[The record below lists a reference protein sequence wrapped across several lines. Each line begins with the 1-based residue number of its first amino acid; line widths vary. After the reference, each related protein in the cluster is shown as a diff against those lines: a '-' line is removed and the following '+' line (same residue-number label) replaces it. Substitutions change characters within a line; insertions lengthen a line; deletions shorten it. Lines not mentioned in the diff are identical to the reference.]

1 MEAARETPSG
11 GATRRRGGGGV
22 MRLIA
27 LEYHDVLAGDDFA
40 ASGFTEPGAD
50 SYKMSAASFEAHLD
64 AVAACAA
71 RTGLAVGQALRSAA
85 DGHAGRPAVV
95 LTFDDGGCSAISEI
109 APRLES
115 RGWHGLFFMTTGR
128 IGTPG
133 FLSGAELRELHG
145 RGHVI
150 GSHSHSH
157 PIRMSAC
164 PADSLRA
171 EWADSIDLLSDVLGS
186 AVAIASVPGGYFS
199 RTVAETAARAGI
211 RTLFTSE
218 PSSRAT
224 QVDGCT
230 VLGRYTLRRDDP
242 ASLAAALVDR
252 SSRARVRQWS
262 VWNVKKVLKRLGGT
276 AYLRARAR
284 LLDAG

>member
-1 MEAARETPSG
+1 
-11 GATRRRGGGGV
+11 
-22 MRLIA
+22 MRVIA
-27 LEYHDVLAGDDFA
+27 LEYHDVLGGADFA

-50 SYKMSAASFEAHLD
+50 SYKLTAGTFEAHLE
-64 AVAACAA
+64 AVAGSGT
-71 RTGLAVGQALRSAA
+71 RVGLSIDEALASPVEVGV
-85 DGHAGRPAVV
+85 DGRPPVV

-109 APRLES
+109 APRLEA
-115 RGWHGLFFMTTGR
+115 RGWRGHFFMTTAR

-133 FLSGAELRELHG
+133 FLSGAELRELQA

-157 PIRMSAC
+157 PVRMSAC
-164 PADSLRA
+164 SPDSLRA
-171 EWADSIDLLSDVLGS
+171 EWSDSIALLSDVLGC
-186 AVAIASVPGGYFS
+186 AVGTASVPGGYFS
-199 RTVAETAARAGI
+199 RTVAAMASRAGI
-211 RTLFTSE
+211 HTLFTSE

-224 QVDGCT
+224 SVDGCT

-242 ASLAAALVDR
+242 ASLAAALVDA

-262 VWNVKKVLKRLGGT
+262 VWNAKKVLKRLGGT

-284 LLDAG
+284 LLDPR